1 MMAFI
6 LGTIGILFVL
16 GVIAIVIMANFEKIV
31 ESTYKTKEEKDC
43 YRYSMNL
50 LDYWNTGE
58 MGKRD
63 HDFKF

>member
-1 MMAFI
+1 MTFI
-6 LGTIGILFVL
+6 LWTIGGVFVAFMI
-16 GVIAIVIMANFEKIV
+16 IAIMANFEKIV

-50 LDYWNTGE
+50 LDLHKTGK
-58 MGKRD
+58 MGTRD

>member
-1 MMAFI
+1 MIPIILMAI
-6 LGTIGILFVL
+6 IGACV
-16 GVIAIVIMANFEKIV
+16 VITLIAVFGDFEKIV
-31 ESTYKTKEEKDC
+31 ESTYKTKEERDC
-43 YRYSMNL
+43 FRWSCNL